1 MPKAHTKYVC
11 QQCGGQYP
19 SAYGRCPGCGTWN
32 SLVETIDRPAG
43 TRTGFPRV
51 ASSSAAPVPLAGV
64 ESIAYRRLKLP
75 LEEFN
80 RVLGGGIVP
89 GSLVLLGGDPGI
101 GKSTLLLQVSNL
113 VATHC
118 GPVLYAT
125 GEESAE
131 QVKLRAE
138 RLAHISPDLYI
149 TADTD
154 VDAITSQAQEL
165 DPALL
170 VVDSI
175 QTMQTADLDSP
186 SGSVGQVRESTARL
200 TRLAKLQNI
209 ATFLVGHV
217 TKEGNLAGPK
227 VLEHMVDTVLYLEG
241 DRFHAYRLLRGVKN
255 RFGPTYEVG
264 VFDMQESGLTEVSN
278 PSAVFLSERESGTGG
293 SVVAVTLE
301 GSRPLLVEMQALVTP
316 THFGLPR
323 RTANGIDLNRLILLT
338 AVLTKRAGLH
348 LGTQDVYVNVVG
360 GMRLT
365 EPAVDLAACLAIA
378 SSLTDTPIGNAAVLG
393 EVGLG
398 GEVRSVNQIRQRVAE
413 AQKMGFERC
422 IIPERNARD
431 LPRSGAGEIIGV
443 GTVAEA
449 LNAVGCVPRPYER
462 GNASDDE

>member
-1 MPKAHTKYVC
+1 MPKTHTKFVC

-19 SAYGRCPGCGTWN
+19 TGYGRCPGCGSWN

-51 ASSSAAPVPLAGV
+51 ASSTAAPVPLADV
-64 ESIAYRRLKLP
+64 ESIAYRRLQLP

-89 GSLVLLGGDPGI
+89 GSVVLLGGDPGI

-118 GPVLYAT
+118 GTVLYAT

-138 RLAHISPDLYI
+138 RLTAISTDLYI
-149 TADTD
+149 VSETD
-154 VDAITSQAQEL
+154 VDAILGFAAEL
-165 DPALL
+165 NPALL

-175 QTMQTADLDSP
+175 QTMQTADLESP
-186 SGSVGQVRESTARL
+186 SGSVGQVRESTGRL
-200 TRLAKLQNI
+200 TRLSKLQGI

-255 RFGPTYEVG
+255 RFGPTHEVG
-264 VFDMQESGLTEVSN
+264 VFDMQDSGLSEVTN
-278 PSAVFLSERESGTGG
+278 PSAAFLSEREAQSAG

-301 GSRPLLVEMQALVTP
+301 GSRPLLVELQSLVTP

-323 RTANGIDLNRLILLT
+323 RTANGMDMNRLVLLT
-338 AVLTKRAGLH
+338 AVLSKRAGLS

-360 GMRLT
+360 GMRLS
-365 EPAVDLAACLAIA
+365 EPASDLAACLAIA
-378 SSLTDTPIGNAAVLG
+378 SSLSDTPISETAVIG

-398 GEVRSVNQIRQRVAE
+398 GEVRSVNQIRQRVNE
-413 AQKMGFERC
+413 AHKLGFERC
-422 IIPERNARD
+422 IVPERNVRD
-431 LPRSGAGEIIGV
+431 LKGSGAQVVGV
-443 GTVAEA
+443 GSVLDALEA
-449 LNAVGCVPRPYER
+449 TGCV
-462 GNASDDE
+462 AS

>member
-1 MPKAHTKYVC
+1 MPKTHTKYVC

-19 SAYGRCPGCGTWN
+19 TGYGRCPGCGEWN
-32 SLVETIDRPAG
+32 SLVETLDRPAVI
-43 TRTGFPRV
+43 RTGFPRV
-51 ASSSAAPVPLAGV
+51 ASSVGAPVPLAGV
-64 ESIAYRRLKLP
+64 ESIAYRRLRLP

-80 RVLGGGIVP
+80 RVLGGGVVP

-113 VATHC
+113 AAANA

-138 RLAHISPDLYI
+138 RLSGIADDLYI
-149 TADTD
+149 VAETD
-154 VDAITSQAQEL
+154 VDVIADHARQL
-165 DPALL
+165 NPVLL

-175 QTMQTADLDSP
+175 QTMQTGDLDSP
-186 SGSVGQVRESTARL
+186 SGSVGQVREATARL
-200 TRLAKLQNI
+200 TRLAKSEGI

-255 RFGPTYEVG
+255 RFGATNEVG
-264 VFDMQESGLTEVSN
+264 VFDMQDSGLSEVTN
-278 PSAVFLSERESGTGG
+278 PSEIFLSERESEAGG

-323 RTANGIDLNRLILLT
+323 RTANGIDMNRLVLLT
-338 AVLTKRAGLH
+338 AVLTKRAGLP
-348 LGTQDVYVNVVG
+348 LGSQDVYVNVVG
-360 GMRLT
+360 GMRPN
-365 EPAVDLAACLAIA
+365 EPAADLAACVAIA
-378 SSLTDTPIGNAAVLG
+378 SSLTDTPVRDLAVVG

-398 GEVRSVNQIRQRVAE
+398 GEVRSVNQIRQRVNE
-413 AQKMGFERC
+413 ARKLGFERC
-422 IIPERNARD
+422 LVPARNARELRD
-431 LPRSGAGEIIGV
+431 GNNGEVIGV
-443 GTVAEA
+443 STLLEA
-449 LNAVGCVPRPYER
+449 LEVTGCMP
-462 GNASDDE
+462 A

>member
-1 MPKAHTKYVC
+1 MPKTHTKFVC

-19 SAYGRCPGCGTWN
+19 TGYGRCPGCGSWN

-43 TRTGFPRV
+43 TRSGFPRV
-51 ASSSAAPVPLAGV
+51 ASSSAAPVPLADV
-64 ESIAYRRLKLP
+64 ESIAYRRLQVP

-138 RLAHISPDLYI
+138 RLTAISPDLYI
-149 TADTD
+149 LSETD
-154 VDAITSQAQEL
+154 VDAILGFATEL
-165 DPALL
+165 NPALL

-175 QTMQTADLDSP
+175 QTMQTSALESP

-200 TRLAKLQNI
+200 TRLAKLQGI

-241 DRFHAYRLLRGVKN
+241 DHFHAYRLLRGVKN
-255 RFGPTYEVG
+255 RFGATHEVG
-264 VFDMQESGLTEVSN
+264 VFDMQDAGLSEVTN
-278 PSAVFLSERESGTGG
+278 PSAAFLSERESQSAG

-301 GSRPLLVEMQALVTP
+301 GSRPLLVELQALVTP

-323 RTANGIDLNRLILLT
+323 RTANGMDMNRLILLT
-338 AVLTKRAGLH
+338 AVLSKRAGLS

-360 GMRLT
+360 GMRLS
-365 EPAVDLAACLAIA
+365 EPASDLAACLAIA
-378 SSLTDTPIGNAAVLG
+378 SSLSDTPISETAVIG

-398 GEVRSVNQIRQRVAE
+398 GEVRSVNQIRQRVNE
-413 AQKMGFERC
+413 AHKLGFERC
-422 IIPERNARD
+422 IVPERNLRD
-431 LPRSGAGEIIGV
+431 LQGAAGQVIGV
-443 GTVAEA
+443 GSVLDAIEA
-449 LNAVGCVPRPYER
+449 TGCMK
-462 GNASDDE
+462 S

>member
-1 MPKAHTKYVC
+1 
-11 QQCGGQYP
+11 
-19 SAYGRCPGCGTWN
+19 
-32 SLVETIDRPAG
+32 
-43 TRTGFPRV
+43 
-51 ASSSAAPVPLAGV
+51 V
-64 ESIAYRRLKLP
+64 ESVAYKRLRLP

-138 RLAHISPDLYI
+138 RLSAIASDLYI
-149 TADTD
+149 MAETD
-154 VDAITSQAQEL
+154 VDEITSQAQQL
-165 DPALL
+165 NPTLL

-186 SGSVGQVRESTARL
+186 SGSVGQVREATARL
-200 TRLAKLQNI
+200 TRLAKLQGI

-255 RFGPTYEVG
+255 RFGPTHEVG
-264 VFDMQESGLTEVSN
+264 VFDMQESGLAEVTN
-278 PSAVFLSERESGTGG
+278 PSSVFLSEREANISG

-323 RTANGIDLNRLILLT
+323 RTANGMDLNRLVLLT
-338 AVLTKRAGLH
+338 AVLTKRAGLS
-348 LGTQDVYVNVVG
+348 LGSQDVYVNVVG
-360 GMRLT
+360 GMRLS
-365 EPAVDLAACLAIA
+365 EPAVDLATCLAVA
-378 SSLTDTPIGNAAVLG
+378 SSLADTPIATAAAIG

-398 GEVRSVNQIRQRVAE
+398 GEVRSVNQIRQRVSE
-413 AQKMGFERC
+413 ARKLGFERC
-422 IIPERNARD
+422 IVPERNLRD
-431 LPRSGAGEIIGV
+431 VKGANSGQIIGV
-443 GTVAEA
+443 GSLLEA
-449 LNAVGCVPRPYER
+449 LEITGCMHT
-462 GNASDDE
+462 

>member
-1 MPKAHTKYVC
+1 MPKTYTKYVC

-19 SAYGRCPGCGTWN
+19 TGYGRCPNCGAWH
-32 SLVETIDRPAG
+32 SLIETIDRPAAA
-43 TRTGFPRV
+43 RTGFPRV
-51 ASSSAAPVPLAGV
+51 ASSSAPVPLASV
-64 ESIAYRRLKLP
+64 ESSDQRRLRLP

-131 QVKLRAE
+131 QVKLRAD
-138 RLAHISPDLYI
+138 RLGGIAPDLYVL
-149 TADTD
+149 AETD
-154 VDAITSQAQEL
+154 VDVIAQQALQL
-165 DPALL
+165 QPALL

-175 QTMQTADLDSP
+175 QTAQTADLDSP

-200 TRLAKLQNI
+200 TRLGKGERI

-217 TKEGNLAGPK
+217 TKEGSIAGPR

-255 RFGPTYEVG
+255 RFGATNEVG
-264 VFDMQESGLTEVSN
+264 VFDMQDSGLTEIAN
-278 PSAVFLSERESGTGG
+278 PSEVFLSEREAQSAG

-323 RTANGIDLNRLILLT
+323 RTANGIDMNRLILLV
-338 AVLTKRAGLH
+338 AVLSKRAGLP
-348 LGTQDVYVNVVG
+348 LGNQDVYVNVVG

-365 EPAVDLAACLAIA
+365 EPAVDLAVSLAIA
-378 SSLTDTPIGNAAVLG
+378 SALTDTPISDVAVIG

-398 GEVRSVNQIRQRVAE
+398 GEVRSVNQVRRRVAE
-413 AQKMGFERC
+413 AQKLGFERC
-422 IIPERNARD
+422 MVPKRNLRE
-431 LPRSGAGEIIGV
+431 LQEVPPGPILGV
-443 GTVAEA
+443 GTLAEA
-449 LNAVGCVPRPYER
+449 LDAIGCNRQ
-462 GNASDDE
+462 

>member
-1 MPKAHTKYVC
+1 
-11 QQCGGQYP
+11 
-19 SAYGRCPGCGTWN
+19 
-32 SLVETIDRPAG
+32 
-43 TRTGFPRV
+43 
-51 ASSSAAPVPLAGV
+51 V
-64 ESIAYRRLKLP
+64 ESVAYKRLRLP

-138 RLAHISPDLYI
+138 RLSAIASDLYI
-149 TADTD
+149 MAETD
-154 VDAITSQAQEL
+154 VDAITSQAQQL
-165 DPALL
+165 NPTLL

-186 SGSVGQVRESTARL
+186 SGSVGQVREATARL
-200 TRLAKLQNI
+200 TRLAKLQGI

-255 RFGPTYEVG
+255 RFGPTHEVG
-264 VFDMQESGLTEVSN
+264 VFDMQESGLAEVTN
-278 PSAVFLSERESGTGG
+278 PSSVFLSEREANISG

-323 RTANGIDLNRLILLT
+323 RTANGMDLNRLVLLT
-338 AVLTKRAGLH
+338 AVLTKRAGLS
-348 LGTQDVYVNVVG
+348 LGSQDVYVNVVG
-360 GMRLT
+360 GMRLS
-365 EPAVDLAACLAIA
+365 EPAVDLATCLAVA
-378 SSLTDTPIGNAAVLG
+378 SSLADTPIATAAAIG

-398 GEVRSVNQIRQRVAE
+398 GEVRSVNQIRQRVSE
-413 AQKMGFERC
+413 ARKLGFERC
-422 IIPERNARD
+422 IVPERNLRD
-431 LPRSGAGEIIGV
+431 VKGANAGQIIGV
-443 GTVAEA
+443 GSLLEA
-449 LNAVGCVPRPYER
+449 LEITGCMHT
-462 GNASDDE
+462 